1 MQASQAALKQLPT
14 CHTVLAYDMRRRIH
28 ASQAALKQ
36 LPTCHTVLAYD
47 MRRRIHASQ
56 AALKQLPTCHGL
68 DQIKL
73 QLFQREGRVVMFG
86 A

>member
-1 MQASQAALKQLPT
+1 
-14 CHTVLAYDMRRRIH
+14 MRRRMQ